1 MASVMGIQGLLPAL
15 KSIMT
20 PRPIRDHAGKR
31 AALDTYSW
39 LHKAA
44 YTCCKDI
51 CEGRPTEKYIGY
63 CLHRI
68 NLLHEHGV
76 VLLLVF
82 DADVLPMKVE
92 EEVKHARC

>member
-20 PRPIRDHAGKR
+20 PGPIRDHAGKR
-31 AALDTYSW
+31 AALDTYPW

-51 CEGRPTEKYIGY
+51 CEGRPTEK
-63 CLHRI
+63 
-68 NLLHEHGV
+68 
-76 VLLLVF
+76 
-82 DADVLPMKVE
+82 
-92 EEVKHARC
+92 

>member
-20 PRPIRDHAGKR
+20 PGPIRDHAGKR

-51 CEGRPTEKYIGY
+51 CEGRPTEK
-63 CLHRI
+63 
-68 NLLHEHGV
+68 
-76 VLLLVF
+76 
-82 DADVLPMKVE
+82 
-92 EEVKHARC
+92 